1 MKYNKPP
8 LILNDT
14 SITDVL
20 GTISLKDLPDPQPKL
35 DVRLKKAS
43 PLIERLWRIALF
55 DVESNIVETEDGKYF
70 GAGAIFGVT
79 VFTRDISYSGILGL
93 NKLYPE
99 IMRLSLKATR
109 EVRARLAFKVQTEY
123 VLENIDVP
131 WQPEE
136 VSEVG
141 FAQKYHTNSYCR
153 RTDDV
158 VWLWAAFDLFSKH
171 GTKEDWQ
178 WLYETGI
185 KFFEEFY
192 NPFYDFADGLYFGQA
207 SFVDIHNAF
216 HKATGYPQDWD
227 LKDCILIKSLSTN
240 CLYVRGLEVMA
251 AVSESFGHKNV
262 ADKWEVR
269 AADLRKA
276 IRKSLLNSDG
286 TFSYFKDK
294 NGKLQ
299 PRRDALGSALA
310 VLLNIVEGEEAKAA
324 LKNYPV
330 TDSGV
335 PLFHPFFPENNYY
348 HNNTSWPFVDTFFI
362 KALEKSDGENRTALN
377 AALLARTCVDDGT
390 FHEVVDFRNK
400 KPQGS
405 GSQLWSAAAF
415 IDTCFRAGFVETLDK
430 YI

>member
-1 MKYNKPP
+1 MKYNNPP
-8 LILNDT
+8 LILNG
-14 SITDVL
+14 SSVTDAL
-20 GTISLKDLPDPQPKL
+20 CTISLNDLPDPQPKL
-35 DVRLKKAS
+35 EVRLENES
-43 PLIERLWRIALF
+43 CLIERLWRIALA
-55 DVESNIVETEDGKYF
+55 DVESNLVETDDGKYF
-70 GAGAIFGVT
+70 GAGALFNII

-109 EVRARLAFKVQTEY
+109 EVRSRLAFKVQTGY

-136 VSEVG
+136 ITEQG

-158 VWLWAAFDLFSKH
+158 VWLWAAYDLFSKH
-171 GTKEDWQ
+171 GTNDDWQ
-178 WLYETGI
+178 WLYEMGN
-185 KFFEEFY
+185 KFFDEFY
-192 NPFYDFADGLYFGQA
+192 DPFFDSEDGLYRGQA
-207 SFVDIHNAF
+207 SFVDIHSVV

-251 AVSESFGHKNV
+251 AVSERFGHKNV

-276 IRKSLLNSDG
+276 IRENFLNSDG
-286 TFSYFKDK
+286 TLSYFKDK
-294 NGKLQ
+294 HGNLQ
-299 PRRDALGSALA
+299 PRRDALGSAFA
-310 VLLNIVEGEEAKAA
+310 VLMDIVEGEEARAA
-324 LKNYPV
+324 LKDYPV
-330 TDSGV
+330 TDFGV
-335 PLFHPFFPENNYY
+335 PLFHPFFPVNNYY

-362 KALEKSDGENRTALN
+362 KALEKSDGESRTGLN

-390 FHEVVDFRNK
+390 FHEVVDFRDK
-400 KPQGS
+400 KPGGS

-415 IDTCFRAGFVETLDK
+415 IDTCFRAGLVKL
-430 YI
+430 